1 MDADIILFSHDK
13 NQDKWLHRC
22 LPTEP
27 WQEGYEEVK
36 AIIEKAKTG
45 VEVVDMILNSDTL
58 KGTQIY
64 AELSKISKDHYDRIK
79 RDFGGWIRTYSDAG
93 SLKIGHDGFT
103 VHVPNG
109 YGDGSMLFTVVEK
122 GCCNRHML
130 DFWTDI
136 SGHEIDIYDYDCTG
150 GKVIE
155 TIDGW
160 FGIYYWNGFVV
171 FERWGDAQ

>member
-1 MDADIILFSHDK
+1 MNIDVILFS
-13 NQDKWLHRC
+13 QDRKQDNWLHRC

-27 WQEGYEEVK
+27 WQDGYEEVK

-64 AELSKISKDHYDRIK
+64 AELSKLSKDHYERIK
-79 RDFGGWIRTYSDAG
+79 RDSGGWIRTYSDAG

-103 VHVPNG
+103 VNVPNG

-122 GCCNRHML
+122 GCFNRHML

-150 GKVIE
+150 GKVIK

-160 FGIYYWNGFVV
+160 FGIYYWNGFIV

>member
-1 MDADIILFSHDK
+1 MTIV
-13 NQDKWLHRC
+13 
-22 LPTEP
+22 
-27 WQEGYEEVK
+27 EGTTY
-36 AIIEKAKTG
+36 
-45 VEVVDMILNSDTL
+45 DNST
-58 KGTQIY
+58 
-64 AELSKISKDHYDRIK
+64 
-79 RDFGGWIRTYSDAG
+79 GWIRTYSDAG

-103 VHVPNG
+103 VNVPNG

-122 GCCNRHML
+122 GCFNPHML

-171 FERWGDAQ
+171 FERWGDAK